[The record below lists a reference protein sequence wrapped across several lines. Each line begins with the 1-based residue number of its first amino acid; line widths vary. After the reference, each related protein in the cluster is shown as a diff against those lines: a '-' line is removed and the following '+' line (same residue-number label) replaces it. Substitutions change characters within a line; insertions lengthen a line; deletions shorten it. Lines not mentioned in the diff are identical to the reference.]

1 MNNSSY
7 LVAAILGVLAFILT
21 VNVGFAQLSFRTD
34 LVGEAEVPPIFS
46 ESTGSALIAG
56 NDSSLKYQINV
67 TSLDKVTGVSL
78 YKGDDSENGQVLVSL
93 LNSTEP
99 SGLVEGK
106 LVEGTINS
114 SSILAPLANLT
125 TNVTMNL
132 PAPGNMTNLTSAVPA
147 PRNMTNLTSA
157 VPAPGN
163 MTNLTSAV
171 PAPGNMTNLTSAV
184 PAPGNMTNLT
194 SAVPA
199 PGNMTNLTSGFGNM
213 TNLTSGFGNMTS
225 PAAPVSKLE
234 ALIDLMNQNMTYI
247 NIHTSQFPEGELRGT
262 LKSTNSTG

>member
-56 NDSSLKYQINV
+56 NDSSLKYQINI

-125 TNVTMNL
+125 TNVTLNL
-132 PAPGNMTNLTSAVPA
+132 
-147 PRNMTNLTSA
+147 
-157 VPAPGN
+157 PAPGN

-194 SAVPA
+194 SA
-199 PGNMTNLTSGFGNM
+199 S
-213 TNLTSGFGNMTS
+213 GNMTS

-262 LKSTNSTG
+262 LKPTNSTG

>member
-7 LVAAILGVLAFILT
+7 LVAAILNVLAFILT
-21 VNVGFAQLSFRTD
+21 VNVGFAQVSYRTD
-34 LVGEAEVPPIFS
+34 LVGEAEVPPLFS

-56 NDSSLKYQINV
+56 NDSSLKFQINV
-67 TSLDKVTGVSL
+67 TSLDKVTSVSL

-125 TNVTMNL
+125 TNVTLNL
-132 PAPGNMTNLTSAVPA
+132 PAPGNMSNLA
-147 PRNMTNLTSA
+147 SA

-163 MTNLTSAV
+163 MS
-171 PAPGNMTNLTSAV
+171 
-184 PAPGNMTNLT
+184 
-194 SAVPA
+194 
-199 PGNMTNLTSGFGNM
+199 NLTSGFGNT
-213 TNLTSGFGNMTS
+213 TNLTTNSGNMTS

-262 LKSTNSTG
+262 LVPTNSTG